1 MSKADRL
8 DLKYTWKVVAE
19 LRGGGK
25 VFRAIFLSLY
35 REGSHLSVDTLAWLF
50 ELCAQELT

>member
-25 VFRAIFLSLY
+25 VFGAIFLSLY
-35 REGSHLSVDTLAWLF
+35 REGSRLSVDTFGVAV
-50 ELCAQELT
+50 